1 MAFDFNYFEKE
12 IAALDERIDELK
24 RRAAEDNNA
33 RAAREAERLEADRD
47 RLLQE
52 IVVRWGPW
60 EKTLVARH
68 PKRPYCLDY
77 IRLIFDEF
85 VELHGDRRFGDDKAI
100 VSGVARCEDMRA
112 VVLGQQKGR
121 DLQERQLRN
130 FGMSK
135 PEGYRKAMRLMSM
148 AEKFR
153 LPIISLVDTPAAD
166 PGVESEERGISEAI
180 AESMMVMFS
189 LTVPV
194 IVVIVGEG
202 GSGGAI
208 GIAAGN
214 RICMLEHSVYS
225 VIPPEGC
232 AAILWRDP
240 TKSAEAAESLKLTAD
255 SAKDLGIIDQIIPEP
270 LGGAHRD
277 YNFIASSVKRAIL
290 ESYEQLRKMSPEEIR
305 DHRYNRFRSLGRYL
319 EASPAKS

>member
-1 MAFDFNYFEKE
+1 MQVLDFESPVLELERELDQLRAQTATPDNNLAAE
-12 IAALDERIDELK
+12 IAMLETELAATKMRIYANLT
-24 RRAAEDNNA
+24 
-33 RAAREAERLEADRD
+33 
-47 RLLQE
+47 
-52 IVVRWGPW
+52 PW
-60 EKTLVARH
+60 QRVQIARH
-68 PKRPYCLDY
+68 TNRPFMLDY
-77 IRLIFDEF
+77 ISLAFTDF
-85 VELHGDRRFGDDKAI
+85 CELHGDRLLGDDAAMP
-100 VSGVARCEDMRA
+100 GGLAR
-112 VVLGQQKGR
+112 LGDHRVMVIGHQKGR
-121 DLQERQLRN
+121 NTKENLQRN
-130 FGMSK
+130 FGSAH